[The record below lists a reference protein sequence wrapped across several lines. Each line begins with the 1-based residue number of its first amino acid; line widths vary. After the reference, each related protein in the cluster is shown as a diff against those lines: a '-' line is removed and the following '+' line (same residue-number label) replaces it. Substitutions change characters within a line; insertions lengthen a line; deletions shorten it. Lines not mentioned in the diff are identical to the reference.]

1 MQQCPHCAEP
11 LEFTRTP
18 PRFCP
23 NCGKALRPLAG
34 DATQPYTPPT
44 TAPVLQLA
52 EPVALPESVGGYRL
66 LRPIGEGGM
75 GSVFEGEEIASGRRV
90 AVKLIRAEYA
100 DSPDAVERFRREGQ
114 LAGTIAHPRCVFVFA
129 ADEEAG
135 RPYLVMELM
144 SGVTLANFVERNGPL
159 KPREAV
165 VQILDVIAG
174 LQEAHR
180 CGVLHRDVK
189 PSNCFVDSD
198 GRVKVGD
205 FGLSKALK
213 TDARLT
219 QSGAFLGTLLYAAP
233 EQIRN
238 DRVDHQ
244 ADVYS
249 VAATLYFLLTG
260 RAPFQGEDT
269 DAAAALARTLTD
281 PPTPIRKLR
290 NDVPTTLEVVVLRGL
305 ERLRERRWQN
315 LEEFRLALLPFVRDQ
330 RSWSLFG
337 WRIGA
342 YLLDVCLIA
351 AVVTLLRIGNEVLH
365 AQGVVTAGLWEAAEM
380 GLFASLP
387 VVYFFV
393 TEWLFGGSPGKL
405 LCHLR
410 LRTALRNDR
419 PGFVRTLVR
428 TMIWFVLYNG
438 PSWAVLGA
446 AYGMT
451 HIVPG
456 TADDRYIMVGLLG
469 LCSWPFTLAGGVL
482 LLGCTMRPGNGFRAL
497 HDFLTSTMVIRLPS
511 ARVPRLLVGFVA
523 PPEPT
528 PMPGT
533 VPTRLGTFEVLG
545 LLCANKD
552 DQLLLGEDGGLHRRV
567 WLWAR
572 PRAAAELTSAR
583 RDLNRTTRPRWLAS
597 GREGG
602 RRWDA
607 FIFSPGC
614 LLIDIRPGGQ
624 RFAWA
629 EIMPVLGALAD
640 ELTAACA
647 DGTLPHLLSLEQV
660 WIDAAGRL
668 QMLDLPL
675 RFPEVAHDASEPQH
689 RALALLRQVAVRTL
703 EGTTRAPDEVGPI
716 HAPLPDHAAI
726 LMRRLLAGQGAP
738 ASRGFATVRE
748 VRAAL
753 RAARDVPG
761 EITRRR
767 RALHLA
773 TLAPLLGGWL
783 LWLLAASFTLTVVKY
798 EAVFRAEAH
807 AEEALATAAARNA
820 DRTTRQRLENKRD
833 RLRQRR
839 EHMLDSHLGFMRPL
853 VTEQAGSSPL
863 YPTTP
868 NADAPPDDWHERLDR
883 LEATLDDELA
893 NKRDFWV
900 TWFCAL
906 PVPVL
911 IGALV
916 WSLWVGITRGG
927 MGQWVAG
934 VRLVQ
939 GDGHWAA
946 RWRCTWRAVLVCLP
960 IALLLSLS
968 LGAEGLRLMGEPLA
982 GAFGAWFVWTTWWLG
997 LAPIPLFW
1005 ALALASPNRG
1015 IHDRLAGTYLVPR

>member
-1 MQQCPHCAEP
+1 MQQCPHCAET

-23 NCGKALRPLAG
+23 HCGQPLRPRAD

-44 TAPVLQLA
+44 TTPVLPLA
-52 EPVALPESVGGYRL
+52 EPTGQPESVGGYRL

-75 GSVFEGEEIASGRRV
+75 GSVFEGEEIATGRRV
-90 AVKLIRAEYA
+90 AVKLIRPEYA

-144 SGVTLANFVERNGPL
+144 PGATLANFVERNGPL

-189 PSNCFVDSD
+189 PSNCFLDAD

-281 PPTPIRKLR
+281 PPTPIHKLR
-290 NDVPTTLEVVVLRGL
+290 SDVPTTLEAVVLRGL
-305 ERLRERRWQN
+305 ERTRERRWRN
-315 LEEFRLALLPFVRDQ
+315 LEEFRLALLPFIRDQ
-330 RSWSLFG
+330 RSWVLLG

-342 YLLDVCLIA
+342 YLLDLCVIFI
-351 AVVTLLRIGNEVLH
+351 VTTLLRIGWEVLH
-365 AQGVVTAGLWEAAEM
+365 ANGVMTTTLWQTVDSVVVWS
-380 GLFASLP
+380 FP
-387 VVYFFV
+387 VLYFCALD
-393 TEWLFGGSPGKL
+393 WLFGGSPGKL

-419 PGFVRTLVR
+419 PGFVRTFLR
-428 TMIWFVLYNG
+428 TLTWFALYNA
-438 PSWAVLGA
+438 PAWVLLGV
-446 AYGMT
+446 AYGT
-451 HIVPG
+451 AHFVPASAEERYAIV
-456 TADDRYIMVGLLG
+456 VLLG
-469 LCSWPFTLAGGVL
+469 LCSWPFTLVGGVL
-482 LLGCTMRPGNGFRAL
+482 LLGCTIRPGNGFRAL
-497 HDFLTSTMVIRLPS
+497 HDFLAGTMVIRLPS
-511 ARVPRLLVGFVA
+511 ARVPRLLMGFVA

-533 VPTRLGTFEVLG
+533 APTRLGTFAVLG
-545 LLCANKD
+545 LMCATRD

-572 PRAAAELTSAR
+572 PRAAAELSSAR
-583 RDLNRTTRPRWLAS
+583 RDLSRTTRPRWLAS

-607 FIFSPGC
+607 FVFSTGC
-614 LLIDIRPGGQ
+614 LLIDVRPGAQ

-629 EIMPVLGALAD
+629 EILPVLEALAD
-640 ELTAACA
+640 ELAAACA
-647 DGTLPHLLSLEQV
+647 DETLPYLLSLEQV
-660 WIDAAGRL
+660 WIDAAGRVQL
-668 QMLDLPL
+668 LDLPL
-675 RFPEVAHDASEPQH
+675 RFPEVVHEEAEPQQ
-689 RALALLRQVAVRTL
+689 RALALLRQVAVRAL
-703 EGTTRAPDEVGPI
+703 EGTTRPVEEASSI
-716 HAPLPDHAAI
+716 RAPLPDHAAT
-726 LMRRLLAGQGAP
+726 LVRRLLAGDAS
-738 ASRGFATVRE
+738 ATSRGFATVRE
-748 VRAAL
+748 VRTAL
-753 RAARDVPG
+753 RAARHAPG
-761 EITRRR
+761 EITPRR

-773 TLAPLLGGWL
+773 TLAPLLGVWL
-783 LWLLAASFTLTVVKY
+783 FWLLAASYTLTMVRY
-798 EAVFRAEAH
+798 EAVLNAETTVKA
-807 AEEALATAAARNA
+807 ALMAAAHKDV
-820 DRTTRQRLENKRD
+820 DRDLQKRLEDKRD
-833 RLRQRR
+833 RLQQRR
-839 EHMLDSHLGFMRPL
+839 EHLLDSHLPFTRRL
-853 VTEQAGSSPL
+853 IAEAAGDNGPFSSQ
-863 YPTTP
+863 P
-868 NADAPPDDWHERLDR
+868 NTAGPAETLPERLDR
-883 LEATLDDELA
+883 IEAILDEELA
-893 NKRDFWV
+893 HKHDFRVVWL
-900 TWFCAL
+900 CAL
-906 PVPVL
+906 PLPVL
-911 IGALV
+911 VGALV
-916 WSLWVGITRGG
+916 WSLWAGITRGG
-927 MGQWVAG
+927 MGQWVTG
-934 VRLVQ
+934 VHLVQ
-939 GDGHWAA
+939 ADGCRAA
-946 RWRCTWRAVLVCLP
+946 RWRSASRALVVCLP
-960 IALLLSLS
+960 IALLLSASLS
-968 LGAEGLRLMGEPLA
+968 VEGLRLTGESLA
-982 GAFGAWFVWTTWWLG
+982 GSHSAWFVQLSWWLG
-997 LAPIPLFW
+997 LALIPFFGL
-1005 ALALASPNRG
+1005 LALLSPNRG
-1015 IHDRLAGTYLVPR
+1015 LHDRLAGTYLVPR